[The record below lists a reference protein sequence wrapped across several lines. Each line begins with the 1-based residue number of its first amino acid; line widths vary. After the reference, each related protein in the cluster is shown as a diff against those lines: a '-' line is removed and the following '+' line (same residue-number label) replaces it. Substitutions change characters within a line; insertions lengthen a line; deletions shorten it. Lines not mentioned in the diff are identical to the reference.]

1 MKQLPDGPV
10 VRRIRLELAHPTG
23 TDHAGDLDRVLS
35 GLESQG
41 LSRVQTPLSVVADLP
56 KTLRAGDFTVTA
68 TVAFA
73 PVPTLLRLETAS
85 APTRILGLAV
95 DLGSTNIVGAL
106 IDLDTG
112 ETLGERST
120 LNPQVEHGEDI
131 LARTHLCL
139 HKGSLERLQGLAA
152 AAISDIAAQLTAL
165 AGTAVEEICCVCVA
179 GNTTMA
185 HFLLGLDPYHL
196 CRAPYV
202 PVANRFPVVRGAE
215 LGLGVHPSA
224 PVIVLPNVGS
234 YVGGDALAGVLVSGM
249 HTRAQVSLLVD
260 IGTNAEIVVGNQE
273 FLLVGAG
280 SAGPGLE
287 GGVVRHGMRAAP
299 GAIERVAIDPHTL
312 LPAHQVIGGGAPR
325 GICGSGLI
333 DLMAELF
340 EKGIVDGRGKFVL
353 PSPSPR
359 VVVREGNPCF
369 LVVEADSTAGGG
381 EILFTQADMDNLM
394 LSKAAMYTMLT
405 VMTEAAGVP
414 FGELEQFFI
423 AGAFGAYVAADKAVT
438 IGMVPD
444 LPLERYRLLGNSS
457 LEGARRVLLSIGDLG
472 RIEEIG
478 RAMTYVEMNESREF
492 MNGFMAARFLP
503 HTDLDL
509 FPSVRE
515 RLGKTP
521 PEGGT
526 PPPQARRPR

>member
-1 MKQLPDGPV
+1 VIPLPDGPV
-10 VRRIRLELAHPTG
+10 VRRIRLELPHPTG
-23 TDHAGDLDRVLS
+23 ADHAADLDRVLR
-35 GLESQG
+35 GLEALG
-41 LSRVQTPLSVVADLP
+41 LSGVQAPLSVVAGLP
-56 KTLRAGDFTVTA
+56 KTLRAAEFTVVA
-68 TVAFA
+68 TVALV
-73 PVPTLLRLETAS
+73 PVPTLLRVE
-85 APTRILGLAV
+85 PTTEPSRNLGLAV

-112 ETLGERST
+112 ETLGEHAV

-139 HKGSLERLQGLAA
+139 HKGSLERLQLLAA
-152 AAISDIAAQLTAL
+152 TAICDVAAQLASL
-165 AGTAVEEICCVCVA
+165 ADNAVADICCVCVA

-202 PVANRFPVVRGAE
+202 PVANRFPIVRAAE
-215 LGLGVHPSA
+215 LGLGVNPVA

-234 YVGGDALAGVLVSGM
+234 YVGGDALAGVLISGI
-249 HTRAQVSLLVD
+249 HTRERVSLLVD
-260 IGTNAEIVVGNQE
+260 IGTNAEIVVGNRE

-287 GGVVRHGMRAAP
+287 GGVVRNGMRAAP
-299 GAIERVAIDPHTL
+299 GAIERIAIDQNTL
-312 LPAHQVIGGGAPR
+312 LPTYSVIGGGAPR

-340 EKGIVDGRGKFVL
+340 LRGIVDGRGKFVL
-353 PSPSPR
+353 PSTTPR
-359 VVVREGNPCF
+359 VVLREGNPCF
-369 LVVEADSTAGGG
+369 VVAEAATTAGGV
-381 EILFTQADMDNLM
+381 EIVFTQADMDNLM

-405 VMTEAAGVP
+405 VMTEAAGVS
-414 FGELEQFFI
+414 FDELEQFFI

-444 LPLERYRLLGNSS
+444 IPLEKYRLLGNSS
-457 LEGARRVLLSIGDLG
+457 LEGAKRALLSAGDLE

-509 FPSVRE
+509 FPSVRA
-515 RLGKTP
+515 RL
-521 PEGGT
+521 
-526 PPPQARRPR
+526 ARR

>member
-1 MKQLPDGPV
+1 MKQFPDGPV
-10 VRRIRLELAHPTG
+10 VRRIRLDLPHPTG
-23 TDHAGDLDRVLS
+23 ADHAADLDRVLN
-35 GLESQG
+35 GLEARG
-41 LSRVQTPLSVVADLP
+41 LSGVQAPLTVVAGLP
-56 KTLRAGDFTVTA
+56 KNLRAAEFAVVA
-68 TVAFA
+68 TVALV
-73 PVPTLLRLETAS
+73 PVPTLLRIEPAR
-85 APTRILGLAV
+85 APSRNLGLAV

-112 ETLGERST
+112 ETLGELSV

-139 HKGSLERLQGLAA
+139 HKGSLERLQALAIA
-152 AAISDIAAQLTAL
+152 AVNDIASQLATP
-165 AGTAVEEICCVCVA
+165 AGIAAEDICCVCVA

-202 PVANRFPVVRGAE
+202 PVANRFPIVRAAE
-215 LGLGVHPSA
+215 LGIGVNPAA

-249 HTRAQVSLLVD
+249 HTRERVSLLVD
-260 IGTNAEIVVGNQE
+260 IGTNAEIVVGNRE

-299 GAIERVAIDPHTL
+299 GAIERIAIGPRTL
-312 LPAHQVIGGGAPR
+312 LPTFDVIGGGRPR
-325 GICGSGLI
+325 GVCGSGLI

-340 EKGIVDGRGKFVL
+340 TTGIVDGRGKFVL

-359 VVVREGNPCF
+359 VVVREGTPCF
-369 LVVEADSTAGGG
+369 VVAAAAETDGLG
-381 EILFTQADMDNLM
+381 EILFAQADMDNLM
-394 LSKAAMYTMLT
+394 LSKAAMYTMLA
-405 VMTEAAGVP
+405 VMTEAAGVA
-414 FGELEQFFI
+414 FDELEQFFI

-444 LPLERYRLLGNSS
+444 IPLERYQLLGNSS
-457 LEGARRVLLSIGDLG
+457 LEGAKRALLSVDALEA
-472 RIEEIG
+472 IEKIG
-478 RAMTYVEMNESREF
+478 RTMTYVEMNESREF

-509 FPSVRE
+509 FPSVRK
-515 RLGKTP
+515 RLG
-521 PEGGT
+521 
-526 PPPQARRPR
+526 RR

>member
-1 MKQLPDGPV
+1 VPDDSFPCGISSWPAVNPLADGPL
-10 VRRIRLELAHPTG
+10 VRRVRLELPHPTAA
-23 TDHAGDLDRVLS
+23 DHAADLDRVLR
-35 GLESQG
+35 GLESHG
-41 LSRVQTPLSVVADLP
+41 WPAVQAPLNVVAGLP
-56 KTLRAGDFTVTA
+56 KTLRAGNFTVVA

-73 PVPTLLRLETAS
+73 PVPTLLRIEPAGAS
-85 APTRILGLAV
+85 SRNLGLAV
-95 DLGSTNIVGAL
+95 DLGTTNIVGAL

-139 HKGSLERLQGLAA
+139 HKGSLERLQALAA
-152 AAISDIAAQLTAL
+152 AAISDIAAQLAPP
-165 AGTAVEEICCVCVA
+165 AGIAVDDICCVCAA

-202 PVANRFPVVRGAE
+202 PVANRFPVVHASE
-215 LGLGVHPSA
+215 LGLGVNPVA

-249 HTRAQVSLLVD
+249 HEREGMSLLVD
-260 IGTNAEIVVGNQE
+260 IGTNAEIVVGNRE

-299 GAIERVAIDPHTL
+299 GAIERIAIDPRTL
-312 LPAHQVIGGGAPR
+312 LPTCAVIGGCAPR

-333 DLMAELF
+333 DLMSELF
-340 EKGIVDGRGKFVL
+340 TTGIVDERGKFVL

-369 LVVEADSTAGGG
+369 VVAEAATTAGGG
-381 EILFTQADMDNLM
+381 EIVFTQADLDNLM

-405 VMTEAAGVP
+405 VMTEAAGVS
-414 FGELEQFFI
+414 FDELEQFFI

-444 LPLERYRLLGNSS
+444 IPLEKYRLLGNSS
-457 LEGARRVLLSIGDLG
+457 LEGAKRALLSVGALEK
-472 RIEEIG
+472 IEQIG

-515 RLGKTP
+515 RRNTK
-521 PEGGT
+521 
-526 PPPQARRPR
+526 

>member
-1 MKQLPDGPV
+1 MPSDFRVADGAI
-10 VRRIRLELAHPTG
+10 VRKIPLDLRHPTG
-23 TDHAGDLDRVLS
+23 ADHAADLDRVLR
-35 GLESQG
+35 GLEECG
-41 LSRVQTPLSVVADLP
+41 LSGVQTPLPVVAALP
-56 KTLRAGDFTVTA
+56 KLLRAAGFRVVA
-68 TVAFA
+68 TVALV
-73 PVPTLLRLETAS
+73 PVPTLLRVEPAG
-85 APTRILGLAV
+85 APSRNLGLAV

-106 IDLDTG
+106 IDLGTG
-112 ETLGERST
+112 ETLGESSV
-120 LNPQVEHGEDI
+120 LNPQVAHGEDI

-139 HKGSLERLQGLAA
+139 QHGGLERLQKLAVAAINDIASQLVLAA
-152 AAISDIAAQLTAL
+152 GGAAEDICA
-165 AGTAVEEICCVCVA
+165 ICVA

-202 PVANRFPVVRGAE
+202 PVANRFPIVRAAE
-215 LGLGVHPSA
+215 LGLGVNPAA

-249 HTRAQVSLLVD
+249 QTRERVSLLVD
-260 IGTNAEIVVGNQE
+260 IGTNAEIVVGNRE

-299 GAIERVAIDPHTL
+299 GAIERIAIDPRTL
-312 LPAHQVIGGGAPR
+312 RPAYQVIGGGVPR

-340 EKGIVDGRGKFVL
+340 TSGVVDGRGKFVL

-359 VVVREGNPCF
+359 VVVRDGFPCF
-369 LVVEADSTAGGG
+369 VVVEAAETAGGA
-381 EILFTQADMDNLM
+381 EILFAQADMDNLM

-405 VMTEAAGVP
+405 VMTEAAGVA
-414 FGELEQFFI
+414 FDELERFFI
-423 AGAFGAYVAADKAVT
+423 AGAFGAYVAADKAVS

-444 LPLERYRLLGNSS
+444 IPLERFQLLGNSS
-457 LEGARRVLLSIGDLG
+457 LEGAKRVLLSGAAL
-472 RIEEIG
+472 EEIEQIG
-478 RAMTYVEMNESREF
+478 RTMTYVEMNESREF

-503 HTDLDL
+503 HTDLGL
-509 FPSVRE
+509 FPSVRK
-515 RLGKTP
+515 RL
-521 PEGGT
+521 
-526 PPPQARRPR
+526 ARS